1 MTKDFIKKSNKN
13 MKKIKSVL
21 KPKDLTIMF
30 KLEKNSFFF
39 I

>member
-1 MTKDFIKKSNKN
+1 MTKDFIKKSSKK

-21 KPKDLTIMF
+21 KPKDLPIML

>member
-1 MTKDFIKKSNKN
+1 MTKDFIKKSNKK

-21 KPKDLTIMF
+21 KPKDLAIMF